1 MRTSAKERNRELTT
15 EKPLENI
22 KPRRGMVVRLLE
34 EPGLWQVMDHAPK
47 SEGPAAWWLN
57 PYDEA
62 ARAALP
68 HAVHGR
74 YRSGSWKTMRPADGL
89 S

>member
-1 MRTSAKERNRELTT
+1 MPAPKQASTV

-34 EPGLWQVMDHAPK
+34 EPGLWQVMDRAPAT
-47 SEGPAAWWLN
+47 EGAAAWWLT

-62 ARAALP
+62 ARNAHP
-68 HAVHGR
+68 HPTHKGF
-74 YRSGSWKTMRPADGL
+74 RSGSWRTMRPAQ
-89 S
+89 